1 MMRYH
6 KKCEEFSICCE
17 VGQAGVIFLEN
28 SIERRTLYQI
38 IVKGAG
44 RMAKIFESDYI
55 LADTCENNFLDF
67 IYAKNTVHLHFDL
80 LKYIGYSRIELDIG
94 QYFTLTKNIFVASS
108 ISIRFNTTTHSVEH
122 SCEDMDENDKNHLNF
137 NPEVDSFAHVVA
149 HWL

>member
-55 LADTCENNFLDF
+55 LADTYKNNFLDLKKYLGHHTIFESTKSFF
-67 IYAKNTVHLHFDL
+67 IY
-80 LKYIGYSRIELDIG
+80 G
-94 QYFTLTKNIFVASS
+94 
-108 ISIRFNTTTHSVEH
+108 FNTSGIDTVPS
-122 SCEDMDENDKNHLNF
+122 
-137 NPEVDSFAHVVA
+137 
-149 HWL
+149 